1 MSVRSTP
8 EASVLSQNSDNQT
21 SNTRTAHVAM
31 LLFIFF
37 VSTSFPVGS
46 AITHALDPSA
56 LTFLRFVI
64 ASCAFGILLLV
75 KKQWPW
81 QKSGPGPLLLLKY
94 FWLGFLLVVFFI
106 TMFEGL
112 RWGSPVNLGA
122 VFTLIPMMTAV
133 IAFFLLGQRT
143 TIRLWG
149 GLIIAALG
157 AIWIVFDGNIENL
170 LNFSLGKG
178 ELIFLIGC
186 FSYSAY
192 SPFVR
197 KYHGGEN
204 LLVLTF
210 WTLIAGVILL
220 GIYGFEDIQKSPWL
234 QLDWSIYAAIIY
246 LALCNTALS
255 FYLLKFASFR
265 LPAAKVMAYT
275 FLTPAIV
282 LAIQSVVSG
291 SIPDIKLIIGVIIT
305 ASAMVFLQRSADQSP
320 R

>member
-1 MSVRSTP
+1 MSNRSNP
-8 EASVLSQNSDNQT
+8 EASTFSQSSGVEVKDE
-21 SNTRTAHVAM
+21 RAAHGAM

-64 ASCAFGILLLV
+64 ASGAFGMLLFV
-75 KKQWPW
+75 KKQWQW
-81 QKSGPGPLLLLKY
+81 PGPLLLLKY

-122 VFTLIPMMTAV
+122 VFTLIPMMTAI

-143 TIRLWG
+143 SIRLWV

-157 AIWIVFDGNIENL
+157 AIWIVFGGSIENV

-210 WTLIAGVILL
+210 WTLIAGMILL
-220 GIYGFEDIQKSPWL
+220 GVYGFEGIQSGPWL
-234 QLDWSIYAAIIY
+234 ELDWFIYAAIFY

-282 LAIQSVVSG
+282 LVIQSVVYG
-291 SIPDIKLIIGVIIT
+291 VMPDIKLIIGVIII
-305 ASAMVFLQRSADQSP
+305 ASAMIFLQRSTDRSP
-320 R
+320 KLRG